1 MAPQSRQR
9 PDPAPP
15 SGPRHRRY
23 RVLGSL
29 PALLLLAAGAFLG
42 LAEGDWILFDGAALF
57 LLISVVMIATDTP
70 PRRPPDTPPDT
81 ADALPGDG
89 RSAQQAEQR
98 DAALTPSRG
107 RSPARQQ

>member
-9 PDPAPP
+9 SDPAPP

-42 LAEGDWILFDGAALF
+42 LAQGAWILFDGAALY
-57 LLISVVMIATDTP
+57 LLISVVMIATDWP

-81 ADALPGDG
+81 AAAPPGDD
-89 RSAQQAEQR
+89 RTAQPAEQR
-98 DAALTPSRG
+98 DAALTPAQG
-107 RSPARQQ
+107 RSSALRQ